1 MYVKQGIVLGVQF
14 VMSWEVAFIQDFLN
28 KSREALI

>member
-14 VMSWEVAFIQDFLN
+14 VMSWGVAFIQDFLN
-28 KSREALI
+28 KSTEALI